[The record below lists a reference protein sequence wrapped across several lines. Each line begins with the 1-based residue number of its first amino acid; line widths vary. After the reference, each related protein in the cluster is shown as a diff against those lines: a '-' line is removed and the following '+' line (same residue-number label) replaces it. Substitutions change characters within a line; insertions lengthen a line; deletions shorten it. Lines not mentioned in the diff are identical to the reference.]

1 MNTEKELSPE
11 MNSALQALAL
21 SDIEEGMGHNVT
33 RAQGLQEEL
42 AQRRASLLQD
52 SVEVQA
58 LKGQEELLAEIV
70 EEEMAHR
77 TQVSVLSHLHLRQAE
92 EIRVQSNEIKRLSTL
107 LEKQQTLLEQ
117 VQESQKQ
124 QSASVA
130 QRAQPPTSRLS
141 ELQQEAFQYLPGTV
155 NVRHRTGIQHLSG
168 ISQNIPVA
176 GRQHFEDELVEE
188 ATWGSNHPH
197 HVSFAGSEE
206 GGFTSTPLKSA
217 AKVGEDY
224 SLHPQQKQARQ
235 SLLTSTV
242 SPPGHELQMAAH
254 EFCKL
259 HEPKI
264 NKLKGGYSATANLI
278 FQSWLKGIRVHVEDR
293 NLSQREAMQLIKDFT
308 AECAHDEVEFYMGM
322 VTDEQQT
329 FEGLIQHLKNAFQS
343 GETTSELIS
352 DFYAR
357 AQKKIE
363 SEEAFA
369 DELQILVCKIIARKP
384 EFREDVSE
392 QLKSQYAH
400 KLKDPYYAAI
410 AHSMLQS
417 SEESESFTQFRGH
430 LAMMFGGR
438 SKLGKTSS
446 HTAAI
451 ETSSYVISKE
461 AGECRLSKN
470 SRQRQ
475 RKIKQQASQI
485 SSLEAQTKN
494 WGSCWSPSSWWK
506 PSPGW

>member
-1 MNTEKELSPE
+1 

-21 SDIEEGMGHNVT
+21 SDIKEGMGHNMT

-52 SVEVQA
+52 SAEAQA

-70 EEEMAHR
+70 EEEMAHW

-92 EIRVQSNEIKRLSTL
+92 EIRAQSNEIKRLSTL

-117 VQESQKQ
+117 VQENQR
-124 QSASVA
+124 QSSVSSA

-155 NVRHRTGIQHLSG
+155 NVRCGAGIQHLSSL
-168 ISQNIPVA
+168 SQNIPVA
-176 GRQHFEDELVEE
+176 GRQYFEDELAEE
-188 ATWGSNHPH
+188 ATWGSNHPC
-197 HVSFAGSEE
+197 HVHFAGSEK

-224 SLHPQQKQARQ
+224 SLLPQQKQARQ

-242 SPPGHELQMAAH
+242 SPPKHDMQMAVCK
-254 EFCKL
+254 FCKL

-278 FQSWLKGIRVHVEDR
+278 FQSWLKDIRVHVEDR
-293 NLSQREAMQLIKDFT
+293 NLTQREAMQLIKDFT
-308 AECAHDEVEFYMGM
+308 AEHAYNEVEFYMGM

-329 FEGLIQHLKNAFQS
+329 FEGLVQHLKNAFQS
-343 GETTSELIS
+343 RETTSELIS

-357 AQKKIE
+357 AQKKNE

-369 DELQILVCKIIARKP
+369 DELQILVCKIIARKL
-384 EFREDVSE
+384 EFREDANE
-392 QLKSQYAH
+392 QLKNQYAH

-410 AHSMLQS
+410 A
-417 SEESESFTQFRGH
+417 
-430 LAMMFGGR
+430 
-438 SKLGKTSS
+438 
-446 HTAAI
+446 
-451 ETSSYVISKE
+451 
-461 AGECRLSKN
+461 
-470 SRQRQ
+470 
-475 RKIKQQASQI
+475 
-485 SSLEAQTKN
+485 
-494 WGSCWSPSSWWK
+494 
-506 PSPGW
+506 